1 MAVQRQKITRLYK
14 DFDLAFGKNAI
25 TGDINKKLDVNSVKQ
40 SMKNLILTELMERP
54 FQPDLGSALAGLLFE
69 NATMFTTERIKV
81 TIETLLEN
89 FERRAKINSIDVEPN
104 IDNNRYDV
112 SINFYVIGINEPQ
125 ELEVKLE
132 RIR

>member
-25 TGDINKKLDVNSVKQ
+25 TGDINKKLDVNAVKQ

-69 NATMFTTERIKV
+69 NANMFTSDRIRV
-81 TIETLLEN
+81 TIETLLKN
-89 FERRAKINSIDVEPN
+89 FERRAKINSIDIEPD
-104 IDNNRYDV
+104 IDGNKYGV
-112 SINFYVIGINEPQ
+112 TINFYVIGINETQ

>member
-25 TGDINKKLDVNSVKQ
+25 TGDINKKLDVNAVKQ

-81 TIETLLEN
+81 TIETLLKN

>member
-25 TGDINKKLDVNSVKQ
+25 TGDINKKLDVNAVKQ

-125 ELEVKLE
+125 ELESN
-132 RIR
+132 

>member
-14 DFDLAFGKNAI
+14 DFDLAFVKNAI
-25 TGDINKKLDVNSVKQ
+25 TGDINKKQDVNAVKQ

-54 FQPDLGSALAGLLFE
+54 FHPSLGSALAGLLFE

>member
-25 TGDINKKLDVNSVKQ
+25 TGDINKKLDVNAVKQ

-69 NATMFTTERIKV
+69 NANMFTTDLSLIH
-81 TIETLLEN
+81 I
-89 FERRAKINSIDVEPN
+89 
-104 IDNNRYDV
+104 
-112 SINFYVIGINEPQ
+112 
-125 ELEVKLE
+125 
-132 RIR
+132 

>member
-25 TGDINKKLDVNSVKQ
+25 TGDINKKLDVNAVKQ
-40 SMKNLILTELMERP
+40 SMKNLILTELMERH

>member
-25 TGDINKKLDVNSVKQ
+25 TGDINKKLDVNAVKQ

>member
-1 MAVQRQKITRLYK
+1 
-14 DFDLAFGKNAI
+14 
-25 TGDINKKLDVNSVKQ
+25 
-40 SMKNLILTELMERP
+40 MKNLILTELMERP

-112 SINFYVIGINEPQ
+112 SINFYVIGITEPQ

>member
-25 TGDINKKLDVNSVKQ
+25 TGDINKKLDVNAVKQ

-69 NATMFTTERIKV
+69 NATPAVYQQTRDYIQDVFDNYEP
-81 TIETLLEN
+81 
-89 FERRAKINSIDVEPN
+89 RAEFKAAD
-104 IDNNRYDV
+104 
-112 SINFYVIGINEPQ
+112 
-125 ELEVKLE
+125 
-132 RIR
+132 

>member
-25 TGDINKKLDVNSVKQ
+25 TGDINKKLDVNAVKQ

-112 SINFYVIGINEPQ
+112 TINFYVIGINEPQ

>member
-25 TGDINKKLDVNSVKQ
+25 TGDINKKLDVNAVKQ

-69 NATMFTTERIKV
+69 NASMFTTDRIKI
-81 TIETLLEN
+81 TLETLLKN
-89 FERRAKINSIDVEPN
+89 FERRAKINSIDVEPE
-104 IDNNRYDV
+104 IDNNRYGV
-112 SINFYVIGINEPQ
+112 IINFYVIGINEPQ